1 MQLAFENKD
10 LESIGKKYCL
20 NNIILFGSVLTDAFH
35 QNSDIDIAVIAE
47 NKLSLEEILEL
58 ELYFE
63 KKYDRDIDVIDLK
76 KDNLDIFLKINI
88 LNTGESIYTND
99 GHKSL
104 EQLIDETEWY
114 YRENETFFF
123 FRRRDLLS

>member
-10 LESIGKKYCL
+10 LESISKKYCL

-99 GHKSL
+99 DHKSL
-104 EQLIDETEWY
+104 EQLIDATEWY